1 MTSDKRTTDE
11 YGIDRQNGST
21 RRRFVKAIGAGA
33 MVAPFAASTAAA
45 ATEPTTDPDDL
56 AYVETDG
63 TEFVVDGEPV
73 YFNGANNFWITDN
86 YEGTKQCVDDVFDL
100 FQDLGIDLVR
110 FWAHGEGKD
119 GPLSL
124 QPEPG
129 EYNEDALENLDYLI
143 EAARERGIRLIATLV
158 DNWDHEGG
166 MLQYA
171 EWAGAESRYE
181 FYTMDETRGMYRDH
195 VETILTR
202 ENTYSGI
209 EWREDP
215 TIALWELANEPRLEQ
230 SDVPAE
236 MDNLEPPE
244 HRETLGDWF
253 ADISEYIKDL
263 DGNHLVS
270 TGSEGHYYGTW
281 EDDYPNDDWDGQDY
295 VGHHSIDTID
305 ACSFHLYPD
314 HWDFPLEDG
323 AAYIRDRVVDAH
335 EEIGKPAYLG
345 EFNVDTQQHG
355 LETRTEFLDEW
366 YDVADEYDC
375 NAVLPWQVVL
385 EDTEDHDGFQLYASE
400 SGHLIEE
407 YAAVVAEKS
416 GGEDNSDPETIP
428 VGEYEAR
435 DTTGDGRYN
444 DVTGDGET
452 THEDVDSF
460 FEHIESAGVQDNPE
474 QFDFDENGRIGF
486 SDVLELLRQV

>member
-1 MTSDKRTTDE
+1 MTRNEPIADGRTTD
-11 YGIDRQNGST
+11 RTAQHT
-21 RRRFVKAIGAGA
+21 RRRVVKVIGAGA
-33 MVAPFAASTAAA
+33 AIASTGVGTAAA
-45 ATEPTTDPDDL
+45 AAEPTTDPDDL
-56 AYVETDG
+56 AFVETDG
-63 TEFVVDGEPV
+63 TEFVAGGEPV
-73 YFNGANNFWITDN
+73 YFNGANNFWITHE
-86 YEGTKQCVDDVFDL
+86 YEGTRQRIDDVLDL
-100 FQDLGIDLVR
+100 YRELGIDLVR

-119 GPLSL
+119 GPLAL

-129 EYNEDALENLDYLI
+129 EYNEEALQNLDYLI

-171 EWAGAESRYE
+171 EWAGGESRYE
-181 FYTMDETRGMYRDH
+181 FYTMDETREMYRTH

-202 ENTYSGI
+202 ENSISGI

-215 TIALWELANEPRLEQ
+215 TIMLWELANEPRLEQ
-230 SDVPAE
+230 DDVPAD
-236 MDNLEPPE
+236 MDSLEPPE
-244 HRETLGDWF
+244 HREILGTWF
-253 ADISEYIKDL
+253 EDMSAYVKAL

-281 EDDYPNDDWDGQDY
+281 EDEYPDGNWDGQDY
-295 VGHHSIDTID
+295 VAHHSIETID

-314 HWDFPLEDG
+314 HWNVPLEEG
-323 AAYIRDRVVDAH
+323 AEYIRNRVVDAH

-345 EFNVDTQQHG
+345 EFNVDDTTHD
-355 LETRTEFLDEW
+355 LETKNETLASW

-385 EDTEDHDGFQLYASE
+385 EETQDHDGFQLYASE

-407 YAAVVAEKS
+407 YAAVVDEKS
-416 GGEDNSDPETIP
+416 GGSDPETIP

-435 DTTGDGRYN
+435 DLDDDGLYEDVNGDN
-444 DVTGDGET
+444 ET
-452 THEDVDSF
+452 THGDVNAL
-460 FEHIESAGVQDNPE
+460 FEHRDADGIRNNPE
-474 QFDFDENGRIGF
+474 QFDFDGNGRFGF
-486 SDVLELLRQV
+486 SDILALLEEL